1 MKYSIPTYDTLQ
13 IALNKRIN
21 HCTEVLTNIIVSD
34 FKVVNDDVNGD
45 VLAFDSKHRHFSV
58 VAYKA
63 MLEAKNRLEELIESN
78 AGEELFP
85 LLMDNFNT
93 MELTQM
99 VKAVGSLQAEHQ
111 ALMEVLVNALVNA
124 LVCSLTQP

>member
-21 HCTEVLTNIIVSD
+21 HCTGVLTNIIAYD

-45 VLAFDSKHRHFSV
+45 VLAFDSKHHHFSV

-63 MLEAKNRLEELIESN
+63 MLEAKNRLEKLIESN
-78 AGEELFP
+78 SGEELFP
-85 LLMDNFNT
+85 LLMNNFNT
-93 MELTQM
+93 MEVTQM

-111 ALMEVLVNALVNA
+111 ALMEVLVNALV
-124 LVCSLTQP
+124 CSLTQS

>member
-13 IALNKRIN
+13 IALNIRIN

-34 FKVVNDDVNGD
+34 FKVVNDDVNGG

-99 VKAVGSLQAEHQ
+99 VKAVGSLHAEHL
-111 ALMEVLVNALVNA
+111 ALMEVLVNALV
-124 LVCSLTQP
+124 CSLTQS

>member
-45 VLAFDSKHRHFSV
+45 VLAFDSKHCHFSV

-78 AGEELFP
+78 AGEELLP

-99 VKAVGSLQAEHQ
+99 VKAVGSLQAEHR
-111 ALMEVLVNALVNA
+111 ALMEVLVNALV
-124 LVCSLTQP
+124 CSLT

>member
-1 MKYSIPTYDTLQ
+1 MKYLIPTYDTLQ
-13 IALNKRIN
+13 LALNKRIN
-21 HCTEVLTNIIVSD
+21 HCTEVLTNIIASD

-45 VLAFDSKHRHFSV
+45 VLAFDSKHHHFSV

-63 MLEAKNRLEELIESN
+63 MLEAKNRLEKLIESN

-111 ALMEVLVNALVNA
+111 ALMEVLVNALV
-124 LVCSLTQP
+124 CSLTQS

>member
-1 MKYSIPTYDTLQ
+1 MKYLIPTYDTLQ

-34 FKVVNDDVNGD
+34 FKVVKDDVKGD

-63 MLEAKNRLEELIESN
+63 MLEAKNRLEKLIESN

-111 ALMEVLVNALVNA
+111 ALMEVLVNALV
-124 LVCSLTQP
+124 CSLTQS